1 MLPASPYASHERSRG
16 PRGRATEHQTPPFWG
31 RMLPSLTSC
40 NHQASAIAGAEGI
53 KYNML
58 KVRVVLLA
66 LVAVFVASAAA
77 SAVAQAQTGP
87 VWHVNGSKLEAG
99 KTKAITDKN
108 VAGKEAKL
116 KGTIAGAEVVIL
128 CKTVKSSGILI
139 GGSPGKDEET
149 IEFSNC
155 KVEGQ
160 ENCVVTVAN
169 TVAQSELDH
178 SPTKMLTDFKT
189 PGNFTTITIKS
200 GEKTCLSTVSNA
212 PVKVASGDTYGLA
225 CENEPEGTEAEV
237 NILSCPETAIKTVE
251 QNGKTAG
258 VGLEFDGKPA
268 IFSDKAEVEL
278 VTKEKFGVFQT

>member
-1 MLPASPYASHERSRG
+1 
-16 PRGRATEHQTPPFWG
+16 
-31 RMLPSLTSC
+31 
-40 NHQASAIAGAEGI
+40 
-53 KYNML
+53 ML

-66 LVAVFVASAAA
+66 LVAVFVASVAA

-116 KGTIAGAEVVIL
+116 AGEIAGAKVVIL
-128 CKTVKSSGILI
+128 CATVKSTGILI
-139 GGSPGKDEET
+139 GGNPGKDQET

-160 ENCVVTVAN
+160 PNCVVTVAN

-178 SPTKMLTDFKT
+178 SSTKMLTDFKT
-189 PGNFTTITIKS
+189 TGNFTTITIKS
-200 GEKTCLSTVSNA
+200 GEKTCLSTVTNA
-212 PVKVASGDTYGLA
+212 PVKVAAGDTYGLA
-225 CENEPEGTEAEV
+225 CENEPESKEAV
-237 NILSCPETAIKTVE
+237 VGILSCPETPITKVE
-251 QNGKTAG
+251 QNEKEAG

-278 VTKEKFGVFQT
+278 VSKEPFGVFQK